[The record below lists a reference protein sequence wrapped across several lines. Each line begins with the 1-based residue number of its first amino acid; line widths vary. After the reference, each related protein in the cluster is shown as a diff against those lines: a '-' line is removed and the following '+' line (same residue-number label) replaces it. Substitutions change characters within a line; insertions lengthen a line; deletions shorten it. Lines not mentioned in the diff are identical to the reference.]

1 MLGLAKAKPK
11 PHQVESKC
19 SLVTLAL
26 ATDTNEQPR
35 DLQALMFSLQTIFG
49 KGDQFFSL
57 LEQSAQAGMDSALAV
72 SRLVSNRQSEVSLNE
87 FSAARTREKELFERI
102 GRELVD
108 TFVTALEREDI
119 EALSN
124 ALYKIPKVNE
134 KFAERFML
142 ARKLLEDV
150 DFLPR
155 AQLVEKAATEV
166 VAVVGLLRKMKLEE
180 AKIVVDRL
188 KAIETEADR
197 LILENYRDVY
207 TGRYQPL
214 TAFALKD
221 LYELLEKAI
230 DRCRDAGNVAYHIV
244 LKNS

>member
-1 MLGLAKAKPK
+1 
-11 PHQVESKC
+11 
-19 SLVTLAL
+19 
-26 ATDTNEQPR
+26 
-35 DLQALMFSLQTIFG
+35 MFSLQTIFG

-57 LEQSAQAGMDSALAV
+57 LEQSAQAGLDSAKAV
-72 SRLVSNRQSEVSLNE
+72 TRLVKNHSDDVSLSE
-87 FSAARTREKELFERI
+87 FSAARAREKTLFDRI
-102 GRELVD
+102 GQELVD

-119 EALSN
+119 EALSG

-134 KFAERFML
+134 KFAERYML
-142 ARKLLEDV
+142 ARKLLEEV
-150 DFLPR
+150 DFSPR
-155 AQLVEKAATEV
+155 AELVEKAASAV
-166 VAVVGLLRKMKLEE
+166 VEVVGLLRKMKLEE
-180 AKIVVDRL
+180 AKVAVDRL
-188 KAIETEADR
+188 KAIEVEADR

-230 DRCRDAGNVAYHIV
+230 DRCRDAGNVVYHIV

>member
-1 MLGLAKAKPK
+1 
-11 PHQVESKC
+11 
-19 SLVTLAL
+19 
-26 ATDTNEQPR
+26 
-35 DLQALMFSLQTIFG
+35 MFSLQTIFG
-49 KGDQFFSL
+49 KGEQFFTL
-57 LEQSAQAGMDSALAV
+57 LEQSAQAGLDSAQAV
-72 SRLVSNRQSEVSLNE
+72 TRLVSNRQTEVSLNE

-102 GRELVD
+102 SQELVN

-119 EALSN
+119 EALSS

-150 DFLPR
+150 DFAPR
-155 AQLVEKAATEV
+155 AELVEKAAS
-166 VAVVGLLRKMKLEE
+166 AVVEIVPMLRKMKLEE
-180 AKIVVDRL
+180 AKIAVDRL

-230 DRCRDAGNVAYHIV
+230 DRCRDAGNVVYHIV

>member
-1 MLGLAKAKPK
+1 MLFR
-11 PHQVESKC
+11 S
-19 SLVTLAL
+19 
-26 ATDTNEQPR
+26 
-35 DLQALMFSLQTIFG
+35 
-49 KGDQFFSL
+49 
-57 LEQSAQAGMDSALAV
+57 
-72 SRLVSNRQSEVSLNE
+72 
-87 FSAARTREKELFERI
+87 
-102 GRELVD
+102 
-108 TFVTALEREDI
+108 I
-119 EALSN
+119 EALSS

-142 ARKLLEDV
+142 ARKLLEEV
-150 DFLPR
+150 DFAPR
-155 AQLVEKAATEV
+155 AELVEKAAS
-166 VAVVGLLRKMKLEE
+166 AVVEIVPMLRKMKLEE
-180 AKIVVDRL
+180 AKVAVDRL

-230 DRCRDAGNVAYHIV
+230 DRCRDAGNVVYHIV

>member
-1 MLGLAKAKPK
+1 
-11 PHQVESKC
+11 
-19 SLVTLAL
+19 
-26 ATDTNEQPR
+26 
-35 DLQALMFSLQTIFG
+35 MFSLQTIFG
-49 KGDQFFSL
+49 KGDQFFTL
-57 LEQSAQAGMDSALAV
+57 LEQSAQAGLDSAQAV
-72 SRLVSNRQSEVSLNE
+72 TRLVSNRQTEVSLNE

-102 GRELVD
+102 SQELVN

-119 EALSN
+119 EALSS

-142 ARKLLEDV
+142 ARKLLEEV
-150 DFLPR
+150 DFAPH
-155 AQLVEKAATEV
+155 AELVEKAAS
-166 VAVVGLLRKMKLEE
+166 AVVEIVPMLRKMKLEE
-180 AKIVVDRL
+180 AKVAVDRL

-230 DRCRDAGNVAYHIV
+230 DRCRDAGNVVYHIV